1 MVVHEQ
7 TRSKSFLV
15 KFRIWNDLKV
25 VWVVNDCY
33 RGWLLKN
40 LHKLC
45 SIMQKICKNWDFM
58 IQSYFQLFVCS
69 FHFFWNWLLFL
80 HDKYNFQCP
89 ALYFQVPQ
97 IVPTNLLEWMLLFP
111 LSRMR
116 RQSRLEWVQT
126 EQTSLTLQLLL
137 SMLGKWDMHPCHMIW
152 KIICLKSM
160 YLE

>member
-1 MVVHEQ
+1 
-7 TRSKSFLV
+7 
-15 KFRIWNDLKV
+15 
-25 VWVVNDCY
+25 
-33 RGWLLKN
+33 
-40 LHKLC
+40 
-45 SIMQKICKNWDFM
+45 MQKICKNWDFM
-58 IQSYFQLFVCS
+58 IQGYLQLFVYS

-97 IVPTNLLEWMLLFP
+97 IVPKNLLEWMLLFP

-137 SMLGKWDMHPCHMIW
+137 SMLGKWDVHPCHMTW
-152 KIICLKSM
+152 KIVKFTSNLCAWSKNFWSFAYANFENRLFKKGQDGIEISTLNSDSALNFASIDM
-160 YLE
+160 L